1 MEYLLFL
8 LIGIIGNI
16 IGTLVG
22 GGGLITLPTMML
34 MGVPVHSAI
43 GANKVSNMVSAFSSF
58 YTIYKRKE
66 LAWIE
71 MRSVLLVSLVG
82 GTLGGLFASLM
93 SSQTLTLIAIIL
105 LGFALIMSFMGGA
118 DFGDKE
124 RFTMNRK
131 NGPILLGVGFY
142 DGMFGPGS
150 STLALYTYAHEKI
163 SYIKAVGLSRV
174 GVFAMCSGAAITYIA
189 TGKIE
194 WPLTLILM
202 VGSTIGAQIGIVLAR
217 KVKANQVK
225 LLLRLVTI
233 LLIVQ
238 LVYDFI
244 HQL

>member
-8 LIGIIGNI
+8 LIGIIGNV

-58 YTIYKRKE
+58 YTIYQRKE
-66 LAWIE
+66 LAWNE
-71 MRSVLLVSLVG
+71 MRSVLLVSLIG
-82 GTLGGLFASLM
+82 GTLGGLFASFM
-93 SSQTLTLIAIIL
+93 SSQSLTFIAIIL
-105 LGFALIMSFMGGA
+105 LGFALVMSFMGGA

-174 GVFAMCSGAAITYIA
+174 GVFAMCSGAAITYIV

-202 VGSTIGAQIGIVLAR
+202 IGSTIGAQIGLVLAR
-217 KVKANQVK
+217 KVKAHQVK
-225 LLLRLVTI
+225 LLLRIVTI
-233 LLIVQ
+233 VLIIQ

>member
-225 LLLRLVTI
+225 LLLRIVTI
-233 LLIVQ
+233 VLIVQ

>member
-8 LIGIIGNI
+8 LIGIIGNV

-58 YTIYKRKE
+58 YTIYQRKE
-66 LAWIE
+66 LAWNE
-71 MRSVLLVSLVG
+71 MRSVLLVSLIG
-82 GTLGGLFASLM
+82 GTLGGLFASFM
-93 SSQTLTLIAIIL
+93 SSQSLTFIAIIL
-105 LGFALIMSFMGGA
+105 LGFALVMSFMGGA

-163 SYIKAVGLSRV
+163 SYIKTVGLSRV

-202 VGSTIGAQIGIVLAR
+202 IGSTIGAQIGLVLVR
-217 KVKANQVK
+217 KVKAHQVK
-225 LLLRLVTI
+225 LLLRIVTI
-233 LLIVQ
+233 VLIIQ

>member
-58 YTIYKRKE
+58 YSIYKRKE

-105 LGFALIMSFMGGA
+105 LGFALIVSFMGGA
-118 DFGDKE
+118 DFGEKE

-225 LLLRLVTI
+225 LLLRIVTI
-233 LLIVQ
+233 VLIVQ

>member
-8 LIGIIGNI
+8 LIGITGNV

-22 GGGLITLPTMML
+22 GGGLITLPTMTL

-58 YTIYKRKE
+58 YMIFKRKE
-66 LAWIE
+66 LLWSE

-82 GTLGGLFASLM
+82 GTLGGLFASFM
-93 SSQTLTLIAIIL
+93 SSQTLTFIAIIL
-105 LGFALIMSFMGGA
+105 LGFALVMSFIGGA
-118 DFGDKE
+118 EFGEKE
-124 RFTMNRK
+124 SFTMNRK

-163 SYIKAVGLSRV
+163 SYMKAVGLSRV
-174 GVFAMCSGAAITYIA
+174 GVFAMCSGAAITYIV
-189 TGKIE
+189 TDKID
-194 WPLTLILM
+194 WPLTIVLM
-202 VGSTIGAQIGIVLAR
+202 IGSVIGAQIGIILAR

-225 LLLRLVTI
+225 LLLRVVTI
-233 LLIVQ
+233 LLILQ

-244 HQL
+244 KQI

>member
-8 LIGIIGNI
+8 FIGIIGNV

-66 LAWIE
+66 LAWSE
-71 MRSVLLVSLVG
+71 MRPVLLVSLIG
-82 GTLGGLFASLM
+82 GTLGGLFASFM
-93 SSQTLTLIAIIL
+93 SSQALTLIAIIL
-105 LGFALIMSFMGGA
+105 LGFALMMSFMGGA

-124 RFTMNRK
+124 LFMMNRK
-131 NGPILLGVGFY
+131 NGSILLGVGFY

-217 KVKANQVK
+217 KVNANQVK
-225 LLLRLVTI
+225 LLLRIVTI
-233 LLIVQ
+233 VLIVQ

-244 HQL
+244 QQL

>member
-150 STLALYTYAHEKI
+150 STLALYTYAQEKI

>member
-8 LIGIIGNI
+8 SIGIAGNV

-58 YTIYKRKE
+58 YTIYRRKE
-66 LAWIE
+66 LAWSE
-71 MRSVLLVSLVG
+71 MRSVLLVSLIG

-93 SSQTLTLIAIIL
+93 DSQALTLIAIIL
-105 LGFALIMSFMGGA
+105 LGFALIMSFIGGA
-118 DFGDKE
+118 DFGDRE
-124 RFTMNRK
+124 HFIMNRK
-131 NGPILLGVGFY
+131 NGSILLGVGFY

-150 STLALYTYAHEKI
+150 STLALYTYAHEKL

-202 VGSTIGAQIGIVLAR
+202 IGSTIGAQIGIVLAR
-217 KVKANQVK
+217 KVNAKQVK
-225 LLLRLVTI
+225 LLLRVVTI
-233 LLIVQ
+233 VLIIQ
-238 LVYDFI
+238 LVYDFMK
-244 HQL
+244 QL

>member
-1 MEYLLFL
+1 
-8 LIGIIGNI
+8 
-16 IGTLVG
+16 
-22 GGGLITLPTMML
+22 
-34 MGVPVHSAI
+34 
-43 GANKVSNMVSAFSSF
+43 
-58 YTIYKRKE
+58 
-66 LAWIE
+66 
-71 MRSVLLVSLVG
+71 
-82 GTLGGLFASLM
+82 M
-93 SSQTLTLIAIIL
+93 SSQALTFIAIIL
-105 LGFALIMSFMGGA
+105 LGFALMMSFMGGA

-124 RFTMNRK
+124 LFIMNRK

-217 KVKANQVK
+217 KVNANQVK
-225 LLLRLVTI
+225 LLLRIVTI
-233 LLIVQ
+233 VLIVQ

-244 HQL
+244 QQL

>member
-8 LIGIIGNI
+8 VIGIAGNV

-58 YTIYKRKE
+58 YTIFRRKE
-66 LAWIE
+66 LLWSE

-82 GTLGGLFASLM
+82 GTLGGLFASFI

-105 LGFALIMSFMGGA
+105 LGFALIMAFIGGA
-118 DFGDKE
+118 EFGEKE
-124 RFTMNRK
+124 SFTMNRK
-131 NGPILLGVGFY
+131 NGPILLAVGFY
-142 DGMFGPGS
+142 DGLFGPGS

-163 SYIKAVGLSRV
+163 SYLKAVGLSRV

-194 WPLTLILM
+194 WPLTFVLM
-202 VGSTIGAQIGIVLAR
+202 IGSVIGAQIGIILAR

-225 LLLRLVTI
+225 LLLRIVTI
-233 LLIVQ
+233 VLILQ

-244 HQL
+244 KQL

>member
-8 LIGIIGNI
+8 LIGIMGNI

-66 LAWIE
+66 IAWIE
-71 MRSVLLVSLVG
+71 MRSVLLVSLIG
-82 GTLGGLFASLM
+82 GTLGGLFASFM
-93 SSQTLTLIAIIL
+93 SSQTLTLIAIVL

-225 LLLRLVTI
+225 LLLRIVTI
-233 LLIVQ
+233 VLIVQ

>member
-58 YTIYKRKE
+58 YSIYKRKE

-105 LGFALIMSFMGGA
+105 LGFALIMSFMGCA
-118 DFGDKE
+118 DFGEKE

-225 LLLRLVTI
+225 LLLRIVTI
-233 LLIVQ
+233 VLIVQ

>member
-8 LIGIIGNI
+8 AIGIAGNV

-58 YTIYKRKE
+58 YTIFRRKE
-66 LAWIE
+66 LLWSE

-82 GTLGGLFASLM
+82 GTLGGLFASFIN
-93 SSQTLTLIAIIL
+93 SQTLTLIAIIL
-105 LGFALIMSFMGGA
+105 LGFALIMSFVGGA
-118 DFGDKE
+118 EFGEKE
-124 RFTMNRK
+124 SFTMNRK
-131 NGPILLGVGFY
+131 NGPILLAVGFY
-142 DGMFGPGS
+142 DGIFGPGS

-163 SYIKAVGLSRV
+163 SYLKAVGLSRV

-194 WPLTLILM
+194 WPLTFVLM
-202 VGSTIGAQIGIVLAR
+202 IGSVMGAQIGIILAR

-225 LLLRLVTI
+225 LLLRIVTI
-233 LLIVQ
+233 VLILQ

-244 HQL
+244 KQL

>member
-8 LIGIIGNI
+8 VIGIAGNV

-58 YTIYKRKE
+58 YTIFRRKE
-66 LAWIE
+66 LLWSE

-82 GTLGGLFASLM
+82 GTLGGLFASFI

-105 LGFALIMSFMGGA
+105 LGFALIMSFIGGA
-118 DFGDKE
+118 EFGEKE
-124 RFTMNRK
+124 SFTMNRK
-131 NGPILLGVGFY
+131 NGPILLAVGFY
-142 DGMFGPGS
+142 DGLFGPGS
-150 STLALYTYAHEKI
+150 STLALYTYGHEKI
-163 SYIKAVGLSRV
+163 SYLKAVGLSRV

-194 WPLTLILM
+194 WPLTLVLM
-202 VGSTIGAQIGIVLAR
+202 IGSVIGAQIGIILAR

-225 LLLRLVTI
+225 LLLRIVTI
-233 LLIVQ
+233 VLILQ

-244 HQL
+244 KQL

>member
-8 LIGIIGNI
+8 LIGIIGNV

-58 YTIYKRKE
+58 YTIYQRKE
-66 LAWIE
+66 LAWNE
-71 MRSVLLVSLVG
+71 MRSVLLVSLIG
-82 GTLGGLFASLM
+82 GTFGGLFASFM
-93 SSQTLTLIAIIL
+93 SSKSLTFIAIIL
-105 LGFALIMSFMGGA
+105 LGFALVMSFMGGA

-202 VGSTIGAQIGIVLAR
+202 IGSTIGAQIGLVLAR
-217 KVKANQVK
+217 KVKAHQVK
-225 LLLRLVTI
+225 LLLRIVTI
-233 LLIVQ
+233 VLIIQ

-244 HQL
+244 HQF

>member
-1 MEYLLFL
+1 
-8 LIGIIGNI
+8 
-16 IGTLVG
+16 
-22 GGGLITLPTMML
+22 
-34 MGVPVHSAI
+34 
-43 GANKVSNMVSAFSSF
+43 MVSAFSSF

-66 LAWIE
+66 IAWSE
-71 MRSVLLVSLVG
+71 MQPVLLVSLIG
-82 GTLGGLFASLM
+82 GTLGGLFASFM
-93 SSQTLTLIAIIL
+93 SSQTLTFIAIVL
-105 LGFALIMSFMGGA
+105 LGFALMMSFMGGA
-118 DFGDKE
+118 DFGHKE
-124 RFTMNRK
+124 LFKMNRK

-150 STLALYTYAHEKI
+150 STLALFTYAHEKI

-225 LLLRLVTI
+225 LLLRIVTI
-233 LLIVQ
+233 VLIVQ

-244 HQL
+244 QQL

>member
-8 LIGIIGNI
+8 LIGIVGNV

-34 MGVPVHSAI
+34 VGVPVHSAI

-66 LAWIE
+66 LLWSE

-82 GTLGGLFASLM
+82 GTLGGLFASFM

-105 LGFALIMSFMGGA
+105 LGFALIMSFIGGA
-118 DFGDKE
+118 EFGDKE
-124 RFTMNRK
+124 SFTMNRK
-131 NGPILLGVGFY
+131 NGPILLGIGFY

-163 SYIKAVGLSRV
+163 SYMKAVGLSRV

-189 TGKIE
+189 TGKID
-194 WPLTLILM
+194 WTLTIVLM
-202 VGSTIGAQIGIVLAR
+202 IGSVIGAQIGIILAS

-225 LLLRLVTI
+225 LLLRIVTI
-233 LLIVQ
+233 VLIVQ
-238 LVYDFI
+238 LVYDFFKQI
-244 HQL
+244 

>member
-8 LIGIIGNI
+8 VIGIIGNI

-58 YTIYKRKE
+58 YSIYRRKE
-66 LAWIE
+66 LVWAE
-71 MRSVLLVSLVG
+71 MRAVLLVSLIG
-82 GTLGGLFASLM
+82 GTCGGLFASFM
-93 SSQTLTLIAIIL
+93 SSQALTLTAILL
-105 LGFALIMSFMGGA
+105 LGFALVMSFMGGA
-118 DFGDKE
+118 DFGNRE
-124 RFTMNRK
+124 RFVMNRK
-131 NGPILLGVGFY
+131 NGTILLGVGIY

-163 SYIKAVGLSRV
+163 AYIKAVGLSRI
-174 GVFAMCSGAAITYIA
+174 GVFAMCSGAAIIYIA

-194 WPLTLILM
+194 WSLTLILM
-202 VGSTIGAQIGIVLAR
+202 LGSVIGAQIGIVLAR
-217 KVKANQVK
+217 KVKAKQVK
-225 LLLRLVTI
+225 LLLRIVTI
-233 LLIVQ
+233 VLIVQ

>member
-8 LIGIIGNI
+8 VIGIIGNI

-22 GGGLITLPTMML
+22 GGGLITLPTMLL

-58 YTIYKRKE
+58 YTIYRRKE
-66 LAWIE
+66 LVWAE
-71 MRSVLLVSLVG
+71 MRAVLLVSLIG
-82 GTLGGLFASLM
+82 GTCGGLVASLM
-93 SSQTLTLIAIIL
+93 SSQALTLTAILL
-105 LGFALIMSFMGGA
+105 LGFALVISFMGGA
-118 DFGDKE
+118 DFGNQE
-124 RFTMNRK
+124 RFVMNRK
-131 NGPILLGVGFY
+131 NGSILLGVGIY

-150 STLALYTYAHEKI
+150 TTLALYTYAHEKI
-163 SYIKAVGLSRV
+163 AYIKAVGLSRI
-174 GVFAMCSGAAITYIA
+174 GVFAMCAGAAITYIA

-194 WPLTLILM
+194 WSLTLTLM
-202 VGSTIGAQIGIVLAR
+202 LGSVIGAQIGIVLAR

-225 LLLRLVTI
+225 LLLRIVTVV
-233 LLIVQ
+233 LIVQ

>member
-8 LIGIIGNI
+8 LIGIIGYV

-58 YTIYKRKE
+58 YTIYQRKE
-66 LAWIE
+66 LAWNE
-71 MRSVLLVSLVG
+71 MRSVLLVSLIG
-82 GTLGGLFASLM
+82 GTLGGLFASFM
-93 SSQTLTLIAIIL
+93 SSQSLTFIAIIL
-105 LGFALIMSFMGGA
+105 LGFALVMSFMGGA

-124 RFTMNRK
+124 RFTMDRK

-202 VGSTIGAQIGIVLAR
+202 IGSTIGAQIGLVLAR
-217 KVKANQVK
+217 KVKAHQVK
-225 LLLRLVTI
+225 LLLRIVTI
-233 LLIVQ
+233 VLIIQ